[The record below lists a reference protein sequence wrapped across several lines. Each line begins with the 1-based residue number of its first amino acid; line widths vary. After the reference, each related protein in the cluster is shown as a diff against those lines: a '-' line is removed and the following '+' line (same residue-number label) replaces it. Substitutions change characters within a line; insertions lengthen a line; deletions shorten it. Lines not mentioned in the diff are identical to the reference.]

1 MDGLKMICEELHK
14 CAEHGKCNDYNEI
27 VCAKSVLRRYIG
39 NDRNRLLKIK
49 AELQKEIDREEQS
62 MNVLPVYVS
71 MVAFLVSAAGYVLNK
86 SQVSFYILMM
96 FAAIFVVERLIDSF
110 NKKDARQKKRK
121 WIWYIQFA
129 LEDLEKEMK

>member
-1 MDGLKMICEELHK
+1 MDGLKMICEELDRCTK
-14 CAEHGKCNDYNEI
+14 HGKCNDYNEI

-62 MNVLPVYVS
+62 TNALPVYVS

-86 SQVSFYILMM
+86 MQMSFYVFVIL
-96 FAAIFVVERLIDSF
+96 AVIFVVDRLIDSF
-110 NKKDARQKKRK
+110 NKKDARQKKRQ
-121 WIWYIQFA
+121 WRRYIQFA
-129 LEDLEKEMK
+129 LEDMEKEMK

>member
-1 MDGLKMICEELHK
+1 MDGLKMICEELDR

-49 AELQKEIDREEQS
+49 AELREKKELDEELWKELPLGLSTIALFLTAANYVLDRNL
-62 MNVLPVYVS
+62 MMVYV
-71 MVAFLVSAAGYVLNK
+71 MTALAIITFFAFIWNVCANK
-86 SQVSFYILMM
+86 ISN
-96 FAAIFVVERLIDSF
+96 R
-110 NKKDARQKKRK
+110 KKWDR
-121 WIWYIQFA
+121 YIQFA